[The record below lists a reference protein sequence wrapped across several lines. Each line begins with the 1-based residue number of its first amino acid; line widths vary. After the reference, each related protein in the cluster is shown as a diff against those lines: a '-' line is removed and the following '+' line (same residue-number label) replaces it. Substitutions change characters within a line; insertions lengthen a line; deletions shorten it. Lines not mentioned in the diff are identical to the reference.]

1 LIRAVPVVATS
12 IREQIVLTA
21 EHLFAERGVEGV
33 SLRQIAIM
41 AGSANN
47 SVVQYH
53 FGSKEQLVHAVFEFR
68 LPRLH
73 ARRLLLIDER
83 RPSDLRGWVECQLRA
98 VLEQSELDGSH
109 YMSFVATLYR
119 HNQDLL
125 VHVPDDVQAAT
136 REYLARLGSYLTHII
151 EPLRSR
157 RVAQAMALIVHA
169 AADRERARAQHKR
182 VFPFAVELGDLLDGT
197 VGFLEAP
204 VSPSSLAALEDAD
217 MTGLSWP
224 VYL

>member
-1 LIRAVPVVATS
+1 MAVLAAST
-12 IREQIVLTA
+12 REQIVLTA
-21 EHLFAERGVEGV
+21 ERLFADHGVDGV
-33 SLRQIAIM
+33 SLRQIAIT

-53 FGSKEQLVHAVFEFR
+53 FGSKARLVQAVFEYR

-73 ARRLLLIDER
+73 ARRLLLLDER
-83 RPSDLRGWVECQLRA
+83 RPDDVQGYVECQLRA

-109 YMSFVATLYR
+109 YMSFVAMLLQ

-125 VHVPDDVQAAT
+125 VHVPDEVQVAT
-136 REYLARLGSYLTHII
+136 SKFMDRLGSYLPHIV

-157 RVAQAMALIVHA
+157 RLAQAMALIVHA
-169 AADRERARAQHKR
+169 AADRERARARCQPL
-182 VFPFAVELGDLLDGT
+182 FPFAVELGDMLDGM

-204 VSPSSLAALEDAD
+204 VSASSLAALENAD
-217 MTGLSWP
+217 LTEMSWP
-224 VYL
+224 IYL

>member
-1 LIRAVPVVATS
+1 MPAVPVVATS

-21 EHLFAERGVEGV
+21 EQLFADRGVEGV
-33 SLRQIAIM
+33 SLRQIATM

-53 FGSKEQLVHAVFEFR
+53 FGSKEQLVQAVFEFR

-83 RPSDLRGWVECQLRA
+83 RPGDLRGWVECQLRA

-125 VHVPDDVQAAT
+125 VNVPEDVQAAT

-169 AADRERARAQHKR
+169 AADRERARAQRKPR
-182 VFPFAVELGDLLDGT
+182 FPFAVELSDLLDGT

-204 VSPSSLAALEDAD
+204 VSPSSLAALENAD
-217 MTGLSWP
+217 MTGLTWP